1 MVSPEGRRWRMDTT
15 SVNNSLPAAQ
25 AAQQQAPPATP
36 QQRELI
42 QAVKALDI
50 TQLFGR
56 DKEVTF
62 VMDRASK
69 RAVVRIV
76 DRSTGD
82 VLQQIPAEFV
92 LRMAEEQ
99 KRS

>member
-1 MVSPEGRRWRMDTT
+1 MDIASINNLATT
-15 SVNNSLPAAQ
+15 ASLQ
-25 AAQQQAPPATP
+25 GQQQTQPPPATP

-42 QAVKALDI
+42 QAVKAVDS
-50 TQLFGR
+50 TALFGA
-56 DKEVTF
+56 DKELTF
-62 VMDRASK
+62 VMDRQTR

-76 DRSTGD
+76 DRKTGD

-99 KRS
+99 KRG

>member
-1 MVSPEGRRWRMDTT
+1 MDIT
-15 SVNNSLPAAQ
+15 SINNIASVAAAQ
-25 AAQQQAPPATP
+25 TAQIQTPTINP

-42 QAVKALDI
+42 QAVKAVDVAA
-50 TQLFGR
+50 LFGS
-56 DKEVTF
+56 DKELTF
-62 VMDRASK
+62 VMDRHSR

-99 KRS
+99 ARS

>member
-1 MVSPEGRRWRMDTT
+1 MVSPEGRRWRMDAT
-15 SVNNSLPAAQ
+15 SVTNSLATAQ
-25 AAQQQAPPATP
+25 TAQQQPLPATP

-42 QAVKALDI
+42 QAVKALDT